1 MSTTARRGCL
11 SSSIVGLIVL
21 LMASG
26 AWAAPPKKG
35 TGTTPPMK
43 IYPCAGQLTR
53 TPDLVITMEAGKA
66 FYTATDNDAPVTT
79 PPLVQGGAIS
89 VAESKAKSCNR
100 RVIEVRVPSTTSS
113 GCANCYA
120 QAEINVCVGSF
131 SGSKEFEEHCRVP
144 VSSTSETDC
153 KTFSHNVEV
162 FWKPSGAANFTLT
175 PLKTFVY
182 KGFKDSTGCRVAA
195 KYLGQIHDTA
205 EVYPTVNPPASG
217 MDVYRVLSL
226 PRYKGN
232 LLDTV
237 IFVEYESMKR

>member
-1 MSTTARRGCL
+1 
-11 SSSIVGLIVL
+11 
-21 LMASG
+21 
-26 AWAAPPKKG
+26 
-35 TGTTPPMK
+35 
-43 IYPCAGQLTR
+43 
-53 TPDLVITMEAGKA
+53 
-66 FYTATDNDAPVTT
+66 
-79 PPLVQGGAIS
+79 
-89 VAESKAKSCNR
+89 
-100 RVIEVRVPSTTSS
+100 VPSTTSS

-162 FWKPSGAANFTLT
+162 FWKPSGAANYTLT
-175 PLKTFVY
+175 PLKNFVY